1 MAPGVPFRDGAGNSF
16 DKRGESKMI
25 RGDDKDIPR
34 ATTNGVQIFQSRNG
48 TEPTMTLSEKSNY
61 EVGPIKRKSRAVVSK
76 SRDE

>member
-25 RGDDKDIPR
+25 RGDDKYIPR

-48 TEPTMTLSEKSNY
+48 TEPTRTLSEKNQLRRWSNK
-61 EVGPIKRKSRAVVSK
+61 EQIAVSSFEISDK
-76 SRDE
+76 